1 MPITKS
7 DLSIL
12 RSVVN
17 GDVSLDIDNPSL
29 FNRIFKLY
37 EKRGVEF
44 YGDPEDDYEIL
55 IDHIAS
61 DIGYAF

>member
-12 RSVVN
+12 RSAVN
-17 GDVSLDIDNPSL
+17 GDVSLDTDNPSL

-44 YGDPEDDYEIL
+44 YGDPEDDDEIL

>member
-12 RSVVN
+12 RSAVN
-17 GDVSLDIDNPSL
+17 GDVSLDTDNPSL

>member
-12 RSVVN
+12 RSAVN